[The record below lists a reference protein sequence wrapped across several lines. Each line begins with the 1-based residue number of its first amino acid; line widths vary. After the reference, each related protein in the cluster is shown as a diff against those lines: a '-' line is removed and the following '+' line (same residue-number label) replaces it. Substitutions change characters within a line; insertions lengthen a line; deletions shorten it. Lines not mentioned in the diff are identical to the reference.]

1 MDYYT
6 TIAFLTISIN
16 IILITIVALNKNL
29 SKKTRDGFIAAFSF
43 ILIGAVIELIGTI
56 DEISASFTIF
66 TKLVKFSIV
75 PLMPLICTCTIF
87 EQDRESLV
95 VKFLKIYFVLY
106 EIYMYIEYFTYSFNM
121 FYNITAKIYFVSF
134 IFSSIYM
141 FFKAFQFSNCY
152 QNTNKI
158 ELVLIIIFISFGI
171 TAESIKE
178 DVKISWLTIAVAS
191 AFIYIYYNE
200 LIQCVD
206 GLTTLLNQK
215 SFSNYIENIDV
226 EVALIIFDVNDFKI
240 VNDTYGHNFG
250 DKILCTIS
258 KLLKD
263 TYQDY
268 GKCYRIGGD
277 EFAVILTKELD
288 MVDRLNK
295 KFISSVSKQ
304 KILQHELPH
313 ISYGT
318 VQYNPKNK
326 LKYSA
331 TDALND
337 ADAEMYKYKEQFKS
351 NK

>member
-1 MDYYT
+1 
-6 TIAFLTISIN
+6 
-16 IILITIVALNKNL
+16 
-29 SKKTRDGFIAAFSF
+29 
-43 ILIGAVIELIGTI
+43 
-56 DEISASFTIF
+56 
-66 TKLVKFSIV
+66 
-75 PLMPLICTCTIF
+75 
-87 EQDRESLV
+87 
-95 VKFLKIYFVLY
+95 
-106 EIYMYIEYFTYSFNM
+106 M

-215 SFSNYIENIDV
+215 SFSNYIENVDV

-304 KILQHELPH
+304 KILQPELPH